1 MKLVEFSVTNY
12 RSITKAHKIALQ
24 NLTVLVG
31 KNNEGKSNLLTA
43 LNVAMTATIMH
54 SQEKILRAYSRMD
67 YLYNWKRDFPMQ
79 LQNRKSGS
87 ESIFRLKFSLE
98 GDELGDFHSQ
108 TGIRGNEIIPI
119 EVRFGKDSLSK
130 IEVPKKGSAAYKNKS
145 KQITEF
151 ISKRISF
158 NYIQAV
164 RTEEMAINALQQV
177 IEGEL
182 SSLREND
189 EYVQAQNKVIQLQ
202 QQIFDKIAKQLVE
215 PLKAFLPNLQDVSI
229 MGNTDNY
236 GMRYIRR
243 DFDVIIDD
251 GLATSI
257 TNKGDGIK
265 SLVALAILKDRRN
278 RGGASIIAIEEP
290 ESHLHSGAIHS
301 LVDVISKMSDNNQ
314 VIITTHNPLF
324 VQQNILDSN
333 IIVDHGTARAAKN
346 IGEIREILGVLPS
359 DNLKNS
365 RYVLVVEG
373 EDDRIALTKIL
384 PAYSEKIK
392 MALRGNQ
399 LVIKALAGA
408 GNLSHDLYDL
418 KSSMC
423 KFVVLLD
430 NDKAGAEAYKK
441 AKENGV
447 LKESEVRF
455 TICNGSPEAEFEDC
469 LKVNVYADAIKEE
482 FGVDVLAST
491 FRGNAKWSDRIK
503 HTFLSQG
510 MRWTDAMEKKV
521 KMTVANAIPE
531 IVDNVDNVLIR
542 EKAGFLF
549 GLVSMVENMMKE
561 V

>member
-12 RSITKAHKIALQ
+12 RSITKAHKIELQ

-43 LNVAMTATIMH
+43 LNVAMTAVIMH
-54 SQEKILRAYSRMD
+54 SQGRNPRTHSRLE

-79 LQNRKSGS
+79 LQDRKSGL

-98 GDELGDFHSQ
+98 GDELGEFHNQ

-119 EVRFGKDSLSK
+119 EVRFGRDNMSK
-130 IEVPKKGSAAYKNKS
+130 IEVPKRGSAAYKNKS

-182 SSLREND
+182 LSLRENE
-189 EYVQAQNKVIQLQ
+189 EYVQAQKKVLQLQ
-202 QQIFDKIAKQLVE
+202 QQVFNKIAKQLVE

-229 MGNTDNY
+229 IGNTDNY
-236 GMRYIRR
+236 GLRYIRR

-301 LVDVISKMSDNNQ
+301 LVDVINKMSDNSQ

-324 VQQNILDSN
+324 VQQNRLDSN
-333 IIVDHGTARAAKN
+333 IIVDNGTAHAAKN
-346 IGEIREILGVLPS
+346 IGEIRKILGVLPS

-373 EDDRIALTKIL
+373 EDDKIALTKIL
-384 PAYSEKIK
+384 PTYSEEIK
-392 MALRGNQ
+392 VALRTNQ

-430 NDKAGAEAYKK
+430 NDKAGIEAYDK
-441 AKENGV
+441 AKKNGV
-447 LKESEVRF
+447 IKDSEVRF
-455 TICNGSPEAEFEDC
+455 TICNGLPEAEFEDC
-469 LKVNVYADAIKEE
+469 LKVNVYADVIKEE
-482 FGVDVLAST
+482 FGVDVRSSV
-491 FRGNAKWSDRIK
+491 FRGNEKWSERIK
-503 HTFLSQG
+503 QTFLSQG
-510 MRWTDAMEKKV
+510 MRWTDMIERKV
-521 KMTVANAIPE
+521 KLVVANAIPE
-531 IVDNVDNVLIR
+531 SIDDIDNVTIK
-542 EKAGFLF
+542 EKSGFLN
-549 GLVSMVENMMKE
+549 GLVSVIEKMIKE
-561 V
+561 

>member
-182 SSLREND
+182 SSLRENG

-265 SLVALAILKDRRN
+265 SLVAL
-278 RGGASIIAIEEP
+278 G
-290 ESHLHSGAIHS
+290 
-301 LVDVISKMSDNNQ
+301 
-314 VIITTHNPLF
+314 
-324 VQQNILDSN
+324 
-333 IIVDHGTARAAKN
+333 
-346 IGEIREILGVLPS
+346 
-359 DNLKNS
+359 
-365 RYVLVVEG
+365 
-373 EDDRIALTKIL
+373 
-384 PAYSEKIK
+384 
-392 MALRGNQ
+392 
-399 LVIKALAGA
+399 
-408 GNLSHDLYDL
+408 
-418 KSSMC
+418 
-423 KFVVLLD
+423 
-430 NDKAGAEAYKK
+430 
-441 AKENGV
+441 
-447 LKESEVRF
+447 
-455 TICNGSPEAEFEDC
+455 
-469 LKVNVYADAIKEE
+469 
-482 FGVDVLAST
+482 
-491 FRGNAKWSDRIK
+491 
-503 HTFLSQG
+503 
-510 MRWTDAMEKKV
+510 
-521 KMTVANAIPE
+521 
-531 IVDNVDNVLIR
+531 
-542 EKAGFLF
+542 
-549 GLVSMVENMMKE
+549 
-561 V
+561 